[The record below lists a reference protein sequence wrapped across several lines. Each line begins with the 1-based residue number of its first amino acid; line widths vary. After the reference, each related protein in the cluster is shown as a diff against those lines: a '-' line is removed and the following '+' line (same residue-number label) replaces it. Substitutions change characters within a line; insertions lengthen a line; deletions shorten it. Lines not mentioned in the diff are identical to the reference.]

1 MGFPQSGFKAGISDA
16 AFPANW
22 FAIVLRAL
30 GCQRGSLLGV
40 RDDALISTSV
50 RAVYRS
56 TPGALAPVRVML
68 SRSIF
73 TYSAPSAPLAGTS
86 RLHRLAAYT
95 RCPRCAYSH
104 RPRRPTTGSMLSL
117 GFLLDMPPSAT
128 PGSPSAAS
136 AQFFADDASLR
147 RQFTGSALPS
157 IPSSASDGEVISG
170 LYYGSLSLRPIDL
183 LASLADLTGFFFFP
197 SQRRLLLPSFPRVGC
212 PSLGRV

>member
-1 MGFPQSGFKAGISDA
+1 MARTGLRMMPTFPSPPLKFRTVGFPQSGFKAGISDA

-86 RLHRLAAYT
+86 RLHRHGLYGM
-95 RCPRCAYSH
+95 P
-104 RPRRPTTGSMLSL
+104 SL
-117 GFLLDMPPSAT
+117 CVQRQRLGDQRVVPCFRWLFFIDMSSSET
-128 PGSPSAAS
+128 PGAP
-136 AQFFADDASLR
+136 QLP
-147 RQFTGSALPS
+147 LPS
-157 IPSSASDGEVISG
+157 SFAANAGLRPGARVSASPTI
-170 LYYGSLSLRPIDL
+170 LTLRF
-183 LASLADLTGFFFFP
+183 T
-197 SQRRLLLPSFPRVGC
+197 
-212 PSLGRV
+212 